1 MLCNNSNFHA
11 TVSCEDLQDFDLNKC
26 KGIEDEQVII
36 LKSALKEVVVYVINK
51 FKGTVFY

>member
-36 LKSALKEVVVYVINK
+36 LKSSLKEVVVYVINK